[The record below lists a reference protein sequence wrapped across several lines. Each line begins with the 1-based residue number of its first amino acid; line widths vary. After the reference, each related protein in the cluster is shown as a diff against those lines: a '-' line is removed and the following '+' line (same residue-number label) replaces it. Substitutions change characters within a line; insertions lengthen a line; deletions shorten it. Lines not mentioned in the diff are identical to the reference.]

1 MYRKPINE
9 TKERFRIALKKVTD
23 LIVNGT
29 DPSDIHNYL
38 KTEYQEKEIIG
49 LIENLR
55 RLKNFKKVDT
65 ISVIYRILT
74 ILYFILLVVNLYIMT
89 FLFNLQQELTSVETK
104 IDFASPASGS
114 LVGALI
120 FIFVIF
126 NAFKET
132 ALGDI
137 FVMLLVSIFSSF
149 AFDIFILFKESSIYH
164 WIPIIIYL
172 AIFVLSFR
180 AIKGK
185 RIELLTFSKQIKK
198 SGLNLEP
205 VFHKL

>member
-9 TKERFRIALKKVTD
+9 TKERFRIALEEVSD

-29 DPSDIHNYL
+29 DPSEIPNFL

-49 LIENLR
+49 LIENFR
-55 RLKNFKKVDT
+55 RLKDFKKVDK
-65 ISVIYRILT
+65 ISVIYRIIT
-74 ILYFILLVVNLYIMT
+74 ILYFILLIANLYIMI
-89 FLFNLQQELTSVETK
+89 FLFNLQQELTSLETK
-104 IDFASPASGS
+104 VDFAGPAFGS

-137 FVMLLVSIFSSF
+137 FIMLLVSIFSSS
-149 AFDIFILFKESSIYH
+149 ALDIFILFKESSIYY

-172 AIFVLSFR
+172 AIFVLSYR
-180 AIKGK
+180 PLRGK
-185 RIELLTFSKQIKK
+185 RIQLLMFSKQIKK
-198 SGLNLEP
+198 SSLNLEAI
-205 VFHKL
+205 FSKL